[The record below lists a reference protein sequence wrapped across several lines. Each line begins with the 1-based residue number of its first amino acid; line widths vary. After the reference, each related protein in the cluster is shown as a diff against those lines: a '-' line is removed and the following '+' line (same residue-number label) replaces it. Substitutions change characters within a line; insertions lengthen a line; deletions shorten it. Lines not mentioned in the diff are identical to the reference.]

1 MGPSV
6 KKLASRVAKGQGG
19 FTLIEMIVVVS
30 IIVLLAAVVVPKNLR
45 FIGSGEQGA
54 KDSEAEN
61 VQTALDGM
69 MIEQAIITV
78 DAHDISTSST
88 AIQSWSILPT
98 GTNAVPLSNY
108 LYSTSTTYFYCFNA
122 GGDVTEQFESAAVCT
137 Q

>member
-1 MGPSV
+1 MGRSV
-6 KKLASRVAKGQGG
+6 KKLASRIAKGQGG

-30 IIVLLAAVVVPKNLR
+30 IIVVLAAVIVPKNLR

-78 DAHDISTSST
+78 DAHDINTSST
-88 AIQSWSILPT
+88 AI
-98 GTNAVPLSNY
+98 
-108 LYSTSTTYFYCFNA
+108 
-122 GGDVTEQFESAAVCT
+122 
-137 Q
+137 